1 MDLYEFIT
9 YIEDE
14 KEKNIAIKNAGYKPA
29 FLSYFFT
36 IACTNPW
43 NKGCGRVGLDLNS
56 GCACVAA
63 K

>member
-1 MDLYEFIT
+1 MYCIKYD
-9 YIEDE
+9 
-14 KEKNIAIKNAGYKPA
+14 KNIAIKNAGYKPA